1 MRKLWIDS
9 LLGTVF
15 IFSLIWLIYSVSALG
30 IFNLFDPIGEALSD
44 MEFTDVV
51 FSRLRETPKAD
62 TNVVLVNIGNLSRG
76 ELAIELNEIS
86 KHKPRVIGIDSFF
99 SMPREDTLGDMMLS
113 EAIRNAGNVVM
124 VSQLVK
130 LNEETGNFDSI
141 RYSHSMFS
149 GSAAENSYANLA
161 TDNEAV
167 TQEDFKVTRRF
178 APARFI
184 SGDKNKQE
192 LAFSVKLAQIYDSL
206 KTGEFLSRN
215 QDIEVI
221 NYRGDIKA
229 TGYDNRI
236 KQQFTALDVAD
247 IFTENYVPSVFK
259 DKIVLMGFLGRDFYD
274 TSWEDKFFTPMN
286 AKYAGKANPDMYGVV
301 IHANIIAMILNKDY
315 VRTIP
320 VWMDSAI
327 GIIIVFF
334 NIMFFTVIYRKLSK
348 WYDGVTKLFQLIELM
363 ILLVVIIMFFHW
375 FSLKLT
381 LTFAF
386 TGIAL
391 AGDGLEV
398 FYSVVMNLFSRMGRA
413 QVFSLEDQK

>member
-15 IFSLIWLIYSVSALG
+15 IFFLIWLIYSVSALR

-86 KHKPRVIGIDSFF
+86 KHKPKVIGIDSFF
-99 SMPREDTLGDMMLS
+99 SRPKEDTLGDMMLS

-130 LNEETGNFDSI
+130 LNQETGNFDSV
-141 RYSHSMFS
+141 RYSHPMFS
-149 GSAAENSYANLA
+149 GVAADNSYANLA

-167 TQEDFKVTRRF
+167 TQEDFKVTRKF
-178 APARFI
+178 APSRYI
-184 SGDKNKQE
+184 SGDINNQE
-192 LAFSVKLAQIYDSL
+192 LAFSVKLAQLYDSV
-206 KTGEFLSRN
+206 KTEEFLSRN
-215 QDIEVI
+215 QAIEAI

-247 IFTENYVPSVFK
+247 IFTGNYVPSVFK

-301 IHANIIAMILNKDY
+301 IHANIIAMILNRDY
-315 VRTIP
+315 VRTFPI
-320 VWMDSAI
+320 WMDAAI

-363 ILLVVIIMFFHW
+363 ILLVLIIMFFHW

-386 TGIAL
+386 YGIAL

-398 FYSVVMNLFSRMGRA
+398 FYSVVMNLFSRMGRT
-413 QVFSLEDQK
+413 QVFSLEDQ